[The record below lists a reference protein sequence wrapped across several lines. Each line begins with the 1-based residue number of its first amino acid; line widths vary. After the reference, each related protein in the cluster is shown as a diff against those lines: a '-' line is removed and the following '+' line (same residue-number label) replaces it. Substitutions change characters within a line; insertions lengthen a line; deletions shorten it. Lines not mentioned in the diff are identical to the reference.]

1 MTGIDQRGGNIMATA
16 DNETEGLYKTLLEST
31 KAIPWKL
38 NWITKQFEYI
48 GPQIEELLGWTQES
62 WATAQDWI
70 DRIHPDER
78 ADTAN
83 LCISQSEYGVDHEAD
98 YRALTADGGYVWV
111 RDVVHVIREEG
122 VTTAL
127 VGFIFDISE
136 RKKLEDVLKRL
147 NAQLE
152 SLSFHDALTGV
163 ANRRMYDKTMA
174 AEWGRAQR
182 HEMPVSLILIDVDH
196 FKQYNDRYGH
206 VMGDECLVKVAQA
219 LGGVSGRSSDLL
231 ARYGGEEFVLVL
243 PDTDRE
249 AALKIA
255 ERCRAA
261 VEALGVPHDK
271 SDAGEVVTAS
281 VGLSTVVPSVNSE
294 PASIFEAADK
304 MLYLAKQK
312 GRNRVEYA
320 GPRSAE
326 ADARKA

>member
-1 MTGIDQRGGNIMATA
+1 MGTGDKEA
-16 DNETEGLYKTLLEST
+16 DGLYKTLLEST

-78 ADTAN
+78 GDTAN

-111 RDVVHVIREEG
+111 RDVVHVIRENGE
-122 VTTAL
+122 TTAL

-136 RKKLEDVLKRL
+136 RKKMEDVLKRL
-147 NAQLE
+147 NKQLE
-152 SLSFHDALTGV
+152 SLSFHDALTDV
-163 ANRRMYDKTMA
+163 ANRRMYDKTME

-182 HEMPVSLILIDVDH
+182 HRAPISLILVDVDC

-206 VMGDECLVKVAQA
+206 VMGDECLVKVTQA

-231 ARYGGEEFVLVL
+231 ARYGGEEFVLML

-249 AALKIA
+249 AALTIA
-255 ERCRAA
+255 ERCRAS
-261 VEALGVPHDK
+261 VEALRIPHAE
-271 SDAGEVVTAS
+271 SEAGEVVTVS
-281 VGLSTVVPSVNSE
+281 VGVSTVVPSDKSD
-294 PASIFEAADK
+294 PRSIFEAADK

-312 GRNRVEYA
+312 GRNCVEYA
-320 GPRSAE
+320 GPRDAS
-326 ADARKA
+326 ADAGKA